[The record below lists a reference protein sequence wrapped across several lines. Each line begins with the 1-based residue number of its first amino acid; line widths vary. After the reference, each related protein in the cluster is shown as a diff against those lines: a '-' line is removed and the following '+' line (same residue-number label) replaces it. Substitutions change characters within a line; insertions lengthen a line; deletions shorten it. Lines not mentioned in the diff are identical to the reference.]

1 MADLHFRR
9 HDVDELARKLG
20 QADLTAGEREL
31 LLAIFSAAALRTEA
45 AEPGSEQTLA
55 EAELRRQRGEREPT
69 LADLREE
76 LIDAFIPDVPGDIEI
91 HIFKIP
97 G

>member
-1 MADLHFRR
+1 VADLHFRR

-91 HIFKIP
+91 HIFKIH

>member
-9 HDVDELARKLG
+9 HDVDELAQKLG

-55 EAELRRQRGEREPT
+55 EAELRRQRAEREPT
-69 LADLREE
+69 LADLRAE
-76 LIDAFIPDVPGDIEI
+76 LIDAFIPDVPGDIELI
-91 HIFKIP
+91 VFKIH

>member
-31 LLAIFSAAALRTEA
+31 LLAIFSAAALRTET

-55 EAELRRQRGEREPT
+55 DAELRRQRAEREPT
-69 LADLREE
+69 LADLRAG
-76 LIDAFIPDVPGDIEI
+76 LIDAFIPDVPGEVELIV
-91 HIFKIP
+91 FKIH

>member
-1 MADLHFRR
+1 M
-9 HDVDELARKLG
+9 
-20 QADLTAGEREL
+20 
-31 LLAIFSAAALRTEA
+31 EA
-45 AEPGSEQTLA
+45 AEPGSGQTLA

-69 LADLREE
+69 LADLRAE

-91 HIFKIP
+91 IKLKIH

>member
-9 HDVDELARKLG
+9 HDVDELARKLD

-45 AEPGSEQTLA
+45 AEPGSGQTLA

-76 LIDAFIPDVPGDIEI
+76 LINAFIPDIHGGIESPTLKI
-91 HIFKIP
+91 H